1 MGWCTANGFPAMPR
15 SCAEAMNNF
24 LEVDRVTY
32 KIALIVYF
40 LEQAVLAG
48 AILLH
53 EFVFSQRRKTTDS

>member
-1 MGWCTANGFPAMPR
+1 MPR